1 MQPSFVSS
9 RETFLLKRAQLAPN
23 SVFSSQLRLASF
35 YRLQIQAA
43 ADAKMT
49 LIARL
54 ATQPSNLSVTP
65 QFFSHGLG

>member
-9 RETFLLKRAQLAPN
+9 RETFFLERAQLAPN
-23 SVFSSQLRLASF
+23 SAFSSQLRLASL
-35 YRLQIQAA
+35 YKLHIQAV

-49 LIARL
+49 LIARQ

-65 QFFSHGLG
+65 QSFSHGLG